1 MFDPRQIAEL
11 EHLRKLEKLQR
22 DYALYMYKPH
32 EKQEI
37 FHRNGDKKRRYLRTG
52 NRFGKSTCGSA
63 EDASFAIGER
73 PWMDESDPDRRKG
86 IPQRPTKGLIL
97 VADWDKAREVFTGM
111 EEGQKGKLMQ
121 WIPVDRLLPPKKN
134 QSGEIDCVPVKSIWG
149 GTSLIYIDTVA
160 SFKHNPL
167 SQESSQWDW
176 IHVDEPVPKDMWI
189 AASRG
194 LIDTGGSAWFTCTP
208 ITEQWI
214 NEYFL
219 PPSKMRHKF
228 DDGMVHDDYP
238 ERWVMTGS
246 TYDNQTLSKENIDTF
261 ANSLDPKER
270 QSRIHG
276 IPKASAGL
284 VYSNFEMDK
293 HVYSDLPVGWK
304 DFDEPPEDYT
314 IRILIDT
321 HEKTEQTAQFWATAP
336 TGEKFCYTEI
346 FADCYINTFCEAILE
361 VLKGREPYQVFIEP
375 RAFNTNPVDGGCLA
389 DIFYSYGLN
398 VQKATKELSA
408 GIIKARQALEEKRT
422 YNIDGREVTLGL
434 VRFCS
439 SCSETIREFFL
450 YTWQKEKE
458 KPVDKDDHMMECFY
472 RAVSHGLHW
481 VSPESEPITETLV
494 KATDKKLDLT
504 FFADGDLNSF
514 SNDT

>member
-11 EHLRKLEKLQR
+11 EALRTLERLQR
-22 DYALYMYKPH
+22 DYALFNYKPH

-37 FHRNGDKKRRYLRTG
+37 FHRHGDKKRRYLRTG

-63 EDASFAIGER
+63 EDAAWAIGER
-73 PWMDESDPDRRKG
+73 PWMAKDDPDRFKG

-97 VADWDKAREVFTGM
+97 VADWDKAREIFTCM

-121 WIPVDRLLPPKKN
+121 WIPVDRLMTPKKN
-134 QSGEIDCVPVKSIWG
+134 QSGEIDCIPVKSIWG

-176 IHVDEPVPKDMWI
+176 IHVDEPIPKDMWE
-189 AASRG
+189 AAGRG

-219 PPSKMRHKF
+219 PASKMRKSF
-228 DDGMVHDDYP
+228 ELGETHDEFP

-246 TYDNQTLSKENIDTF
+246 TYDNTTLEKENVDLY
-261 ANSLDPKER
+261 ANSLNIKDR
-270 QSRIHG
+270 QARIYG
-276 IPKASAGL
+276 IPKASTGL
-284 VYSNFEMDK
+284 VYHNFAMEK
-293 HVYSDLPVGWK
+293 HVYNELPLGWK
-304 DFDEPPEDYT
+304 DFDDPPSDYT
-314 IRILIDT
+314 IRVVIDT
-321 HEKTEQTAQFWATAP
+321 HVRTEQTAQFWATAP
-336 TGEKFCYTEI
+336 TGEAFCWQEI

-361 VLKGREPYQVFIEP
+361 VLNGRNPYLCVIDQSAFI
-375 RAFNTNPVDGGCLA
+375 ANPVDGSCLA
-389 DIFYSYGLN
+389 DIFYSYGIN
-398 VQKATKELSA
+398 VQRATKELKT
-408 GIIKARQALEEKRT
+408 GIQKARQALEATRFYT
-422 YNIDGREVTLGL
+422 IAGRKVELGL
-434 VRFCS
+434 IRFCS
-439 SCSETIREFFL
+439 SCTETIREFFL

-472 RAVSHGLHW
+472 RAVSHGLEW
-481 VSPESEPITETLV
+481 VSPDSEPLTE
-494 KATDKKLDLT
+494 KFSRASDKELDLT
-504 FFADGDLNSF
+504 PFSDGDLNSF
-514 SNDT
+514 SQ

>member
-1 MFDPRQIAEL
+1 MFDPREIV
-11 EHLRKLEKLQR
+11 KLEELRRLERLQR
-22 DYALYMYKPH
+22 DYALFAYAPH
-32 EKQEI
+32 SKQEI

-63 EDASFAIGER
+63 EDAAFAIGER
-73 PWMDESDPDRRKG
+73 PWMEKDDPDRFKG

-97 VADWDKAREVFTGM
+97 VADWDKAREIFTSM
-111 EEGQKGKLMQ
+111 EEGQRGKLIQ

-134 QSGEIDCVPVKSIWG
+134 QSGEIDCIPVKSIWG

-176 IHVDEPVPKDMWI
+176 IHVDEPIPKEMWI
-189 AASRG
+189 AAGRG

-219 PPSKMRHKF
+219 PPSKMRKSF
-228 DDGMVHDDYP
+228 EFGEVHDDYP

-246 TYDNQTLSKENIDTF
+246 TYDNLTLDKENVDMF

-270 QSRIHG
+270 QARIYG
-276 IPKASAGL
+276 IPKASTGL
-284 VYSNFEMDK
+284 VYGNFEMER
-293 HVYSDLPVGWK
+293 HVYSDLPIGWK

-314 IRILIDT
+314 IRVVIDT
-321 HEKTEQTAQFWATAP
+321 HVRTEQTAQFWATAP
-336 TGEKFCYTEI
+336 TGEKFCWSEI

-361 VLKGREPYQVFIEP
+361 TLKGRTPHLCVIDQSAFIP
-375 RAFNTNPVDGGCLA
+375 NPIDGRCLA
-389 DIFYSYGLN
+389 DVFWEYGIP
-398 VQKATKELSA
+398 VQRATKELKT
-408 GIIKARQALEEKRT
+408 GIIKARQALEATRT
-422 YNIDGREVTLGL
+422 YILAGREVTLGL

-439 SCSETIREFFL
+439 SCTETIREFFL

-458 KPVDKDDHMMECFY
+458 KPIDKDDHMMECFY
-472 RAVSHGLHW
+472 RAVSHGLQW
-481 VSPESEPITETLV
+481 VDPASEPLSETPST
-494 KATDKKLDLT
+494 ASDRELDLT
-504 FFADGDLNSF
+504 PFADGDLNSF
-514 SNDT
+514 SQ